1 MHFLKLEN
9 AVLGGKTQMLLCYH
23 STVAD
28 ILLRCFMQEP
38 RRKSKAGSSSDRPRT
53 EDEER
58 GIPLNRFLNHPNQ
71 VFGQIFAKPRS
82 PTMKGIRSDDLSTPD
97 DGFMLGGGQ
106 PAWATGDNKVQKHKL
121 LVEGEMRNPMKAS
134 KSELK
139 EKMREGLEYIR
150 DGVVVDKNALIKK
163 RRKKVKAG
171 IEVDLTSSPLLFGK
185 SVGPTQDLL
194 NNRVSKKL
202 TLASELQDDGALR
215 ATMRGP
221 QLGEP
226 LEKLHQPLLG

>member
-1 MHFLKLEN
+1 
-9 AVLGGKTQMLLCYH
+9 MLLCYH
-23 STVAD
+23 STV
-28 ILLRCFMQEP
+28 IYKLLQCFLQEP

-82 PTMKGIRSDDLSTPD
+82 PTMKGIRSEDINTPD

-106 PAWATGDNKVQKHKL
+106 PAWAAGDSKVQKHKL

-171 IEVDLTSSPLLFGK
+171 IEVDLTSSPLLLGK
-185 SVGPTQDLL
+185 SVGPTQDFL

-215 ATMRGP
+215 AAMRGP

>member
-1 MHFLKLEN
+1 
-9 AVLGGKTQMLLCYH
+9 
-23 STVAD
+23 
-28 ILLRCFMQEP
+28 
-38 RRKSKAGSSSDRPRT
+38 
-53 EDEER
+53 
-58 GIPLNRFLNHPNQ
+58 
-71 VFGQIFAKPRS
+71 
-82 PTMKGIRSDDLSTPD
+82 
-97 DGFMLGGGQ
+97 MLGGGQ
-106 PAWATGDNKVQKHKL
+106 PAWAAGDNKVQKHKL

-185 SVGPTQDLL
+185 SVGSTQD
-194 NNRVSKKL
+194 NRVSKKL

-215 ATMRGP
+215 AAMRGP